1 MILNFERIDQRWYL
15 KDERWKGDKEALQ
28 MVAGADYLLEAIKHK
43 ANSVKL
49 RVLTENTITQED
61 LDGSLLYTHAKALDN
76 RGTYIVPLVGW
87 KFWLCSVTEWVF
99 GYMPTD
105 LYFRVVE

>member
-15 KDERWKGDKEALQ
+15 KDERWKGDKEELQ

-43 ANSVKL
+43 ANSVCL
-49 RVLTENTITQED
+49 RVLTEKTYSPLMTD
-61 LDGSLLYTHAKALDN
+61 SLRLTHAKALDD
-76 RGTYIVPLVGW
+76 RGTYIIPLVGW
-87 KFWLCSVTEWVF
+87 QFWLCSVTKWVF